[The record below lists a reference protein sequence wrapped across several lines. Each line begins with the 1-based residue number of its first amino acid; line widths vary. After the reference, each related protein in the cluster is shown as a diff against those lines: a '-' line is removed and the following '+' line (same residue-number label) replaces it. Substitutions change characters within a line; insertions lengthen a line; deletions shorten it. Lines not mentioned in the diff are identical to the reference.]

1 MRWLQQDTIYLRGT
15 TEKIKTYR
23 VVQCTLV
30 KGGDQREPGEP
41 EPLEPA
47 WPAACQGLGTQRRPR
62 GISIEVVQ
70 I

>member
-41 EPLEPA
+41 EPGNPEKA
-47 WPAACQGLGTQRRPR
+47 ERDFDRSGANLGSER
-62 GISIEVVQ
+62 GSRCE
-70 I
+70 

>member
-41 EPLEPA
+41 EP
-47 WPAACQGLGTQRRPR
+47 AACQGLGTQGTQRRPR